1 MDLQH
6 FFGIQNTFYRFPDD
20 RFDDLSQAITR
31 YGFSDYS
38 KYGITSFF
46 TFRYPVL
53 QYTMF
58 NGFFRKSD
66 WIESIDDVLTF
77 SKRNLSLQKA
87 IDIAEYL
94 LLESL
99 DSKVGNAA
107 RIGILL
113 SGGIDSSLL
122 VAMCKRIFPQREIYT
137 YSMGFYGDDE
147 FAYSDEVAKL
157 FSDRHYKQILHA
169 DDYFGESS
177 LLPSLIKQKAAPLHP
192 NELPLAIAES
202 KARLDCC
209 DVVLCGEG
217 ADDLFGG
224 YSHNLAM
231 YLAYQGDKRQ
241 FFRTIMQEYRY
252 FSTEKFRS
260 LVHERYLVDDCEMI
274 APLFDAEKLPDKIQ
288 DVMLYFI
295 QTLHTRG
302 LIERGMNALRYNGFK
317 EGFVFLDSALLSF
330 VNSLPFELKLQISHH
345 ENIPNPISIDNY
357 KSLSD
362 THCISKFLLK
372 EIAKS
377 YLPESIIYR
386 AKKGFPVPFALWD
399 KESPISPQLNAHIFK
414 DNDLSAFNAWEKFM
428 VYNLN
433 VFVNIFDVY
442 RVRGGGQNY
451 FIRHPIISALA
462 SFSFSIFLTILI
474 LQILALAKIIT
485 LLQSQ
490 SKEQQ

>member
-1 MDLQH
+1 MDTQH
-6 FFGIQNTFYRFPDD
+6 FFGIQNTFYRPSGKS
-20 RFDDLSQAITR
+20 FDDLSQGIMQH
-31 YGFSDYS
+31 GFSDYS

-46 TFRYPVL
+46 SFRYPIL
-53 QYTMF
+53 QHTMF
-58 NGFFRKSD
+58 DGFFRKTD
-66 WIESIDDVLTF
+66 WLESIHDDLIF
-77 SKRNLSLQKA
+77 SKRNLSIQKA

-107 RIGILL
+107 RIGVML

-122 VAMCKRIFPQREIYT
+122 LAMCKKIFPQREIYT

-157 FSDRHYKQILHA
+157 FSHKHYKQILNA
-169 DDYFGESS
+169 NDYFGESS
-177 LLPSLIKQKAAPLHP
+177 LFPSLIKQKAAPLHP

-202 KARLDCC
+202 RARLDCC

-217 ADDLFGG
+217 ADDIFGG

-231 YLAYQGDKRQ
+231 YLAYQGDKNQ

-252 FSTEKFRS
+252 FPLEKLRP

-274 APLFDAEKLPDKIQ
+274 APIFDKEKMPETLQ

-302 LIERGMNALRYNGFK
+302 LIERGMNALRYNGFS
-317 EGFVFLDSALLSF
+317 EGFVFIDSALLSF
-330 VNSLPFELKLQISHH
+330 VNSLPFELKLHIAQ
-345 ENIPNPISIDNY
+345 IDNIHNPLSMSDY
-357 KSLSD
+357 KNFSD
-362 THCISKFLLK
+362 THCIAKFLLK

-377 YLPESIIYR
+377 YLPESIIHR

-399 KESPISPQLNAHIFK
+399 RESPIAPKLNAHVFK
-414 DNDLSAFNAWEKFM
+414 SNDLSALNAWEKFM

-433 VFVNIFDVY
+433 TFINIFDVY
-442 RVRGGGQNY
+442 RFGGGGGRIVSFY
-451 FIRHPIISALA
+451 ALLPLYLLLPFSLSSLFSLSC
-462 SFSFSIFLTILI
+462 SFLS
-474 LQILALAKIIT
+474 
-485 LLQSQ
+485 LLVSLCRRF
-490 SKEQQ
+490 